1 MIRLARAAIG
11 GVAFLTALCCSAATT
26 FTYDALGRLTT
37 ATYGSGTT
45 ITYAYDAA
53 GNRTSVVVPGPPQI
67 MVVSGTPQIANVS
80 SAFGQPLVV
89 KVVDGIGVGTAGA
102 TVVFTPPGAGAS
114 ANCTAPALTDGNGFT
129 QTLCTAN
136 GVGGTYQVDAAASGI
151 ATPAVFTLINYPGA
165 TGTATV
171 LGVSAN
177 PAVFATAVT
186 LTATITGNAPT
197 GTVNFM
203 VGGVSIPGCSARPVT
218 SGQATCVISTLALGN
233 NSLTALYSGDGM
245 NGPGTSL
252 LLVLEINAPA
262 TLPDT
267 GQEAC
272 YDDTDNG
279 ADVVPASDPA
289 SIARDAGTFPRQ
301 DCRYG
306 RDAAAAA
313 GALTK
318 IGAGARGR
326 DYTKIANN
334 GATLVAG
341 AALGAAP
348 NEWACTKDNTTGLT
362 WEVKTDTPATLRY
375 RFHIYTWHNPDG
387 TTNGGDPGSVGTDTC
402 SATLPS
408 GQCNTQAFVAAVNA
422 QQLCG
427 YSDWRLPS
435 HRELLTLV
443 YLDGLA
449 PTIAPDY
456 FPNTLADPFWSSTTH
471 ARFPDSA
478 WQVDFLSDYIN
489 NAKTQAVRVRLVRGG
504 PF

>member
-1 MIRLARAAIG
+1 MFGRDDVYVRRAWPPDHGDLRQRHDDHLCVRRGGQSHVGRRARPAADHG
-11 GVAFLTALCCSAATT
+11 RFRHAADRQREQ
-26 FTYDALGRLTT
+26 YVRPAARREGRRRHRCRHRRRD
-37 ATYGSGTT
+37 GRVH
-45 ITYAYDAA
+45 AA
-53 GNRTSVVVPGPPQI
+53 GRRRQRELHGPGVDRRQW
-67 MVVSGTPQIANVS
+67 VHAD
-80 SAFGQPLVV
+80 PLH
-89 KVVDGIGVGTAGA
+89 GERGRRHLPGRCSGVGHRHAGSLH
-102 TVVFTPPGAGAS
+102 AGQ
-114 ANCTAPALTDGNGFT
+114 C
-129 QTLCTAN
+129 
-136 GVGGTYQVDAAASGI
+136 
-151 ATPAVFTLINYPGA
+151 PGA

-186 LTATITGNAPT
+186 LTATITGIAPT

-203 VGGVSIPGCSARPVT
+203 VGGVSIPGCSARPVS

-279 ADVVPASDPA
+279 ADFVPASDPA

-326 DYTKIANN
+326 DYTKIANS
-334 GATLVAG
+334 GATLIAG
-341 AALGAAP
+341 AALGTAQ

-375 RFHIYTWHNPDG
+375 RFHTYTWRDTDG
-387 TTNGGDPGSVGTDTC
+387 TANGGDPGSVGTDTC

-427 YSDWRLPS
+427 HSDWRLPS

-443 YLDGLA
+443 YLDGSA

-456 FPNTLADPFWSSTTH
+456 FPNTLADPFWSSTTN
-471 ARFPDSA
+471 ARFPENA
-478 WQVDFLSDYIN
+478 WQVDFLSHYIYN
-489 NAKTQAVRVRLVRGG
+489 GKTQAVRVRLVRGE

>member
-1 MIRLARAAIG
+1 MIRLVRATIG
-11 GVAFLTALCCSAATT
+11 ILVFLTALWCSAATT
-26 FTYDALGRLTT
+26 FTYDTLGRLTT
-37 ATYGSGTT
+37 VTYSSGTT
-45 ITYAYDAA
+45 ITYAYDAM
-53 GNRTSVVVPGPPQI
+53 GNRTSVIVPGPPQI
-67 MVVSGTPQIANVS
+67 TVVAGTPQIANVS
-80 SAFGQPLVV
+80 SAFSQPLVV
-89 KVVDGIGVGTAGA
+89 KVVDGIGAGTAGA

-114 ANCTAPALTDGNGFT
+114 ANCTVPALTDGNGIT
-129 QTLCTAN
+129 QSLCTAN
-136 GVGGTYQVDAAASGI
+136 GVGGTYQVNAAASGI

-171 LGVSAN
+171 LSVSAN

-203 VGGVSIPGCSARPVT
+203 VAGVSIPGCSAQPVT
-218 SGQATCVISTLALGN
+218 SGQATCVISSLALGN
-233 NSLTALYSGDGM
+233 NSLAALYSGDGM

-252 LLVLEINAPA
+252 LLVLEITAPA

-267 GQEAC
+267 GQDTC
-272 YDDTDNG
+272 YDDTG
-279 ADVVPASDPA
+279 ADFVPASDPA

-306 RDAAAAA
+306 RDAAAAG

-341 AALGAAP
+341 AALGTAA

-375 RFHIYTWHNPDG
+375 QFHAYAWRNTNG
-387 TTNGGDPGSVGTDTC
+387 TVNGGDPGSVGTDTC

-443 YLDGLA
+443 YLDGSV

-456 FPNTLADPFWSSTTH
+456 FPNTQPNPFWSSTTH

-478 WQVDFLSDYIN
+478 WQVDFLSHYLN
-489 NAKTQAVRVRLVRGG
+489 NAKTRAERVRLVRGG